1 MPGALPIIAFISF
14 ALVLIPL
21 PIHQKSRN
29 VPLLSIIAWLAISN
43 VTYGINSAIWNGNV
57 RIEDLV
63 WCDISTKLKIGSEIA
78 LPASAFALALQVYRI
93 TLQKNRLP
101 FGHEL
106 LICFGVP
113 ILIMSLHTIVQ
124 GHRFDIYED
133 FGCTP
138 AVYVSIP
145 SIFILDI
152 PPLVFSTLAFIFCSL
167 AIMNFARQRMAF
179 SRMVKDSRNP
189 GLSKA
194 RYVRLM
200 LITLILGVWNALVI
214 SLTRSSA
221 YRNGLLPWVSWDDV
235 HADFWSFEGS
245 QYRLDDIPGDVL
257 VWVYLGWFSVPV
269 TSLFVFLLFSFG
281 EEAAKDYRTWVSW
294 VETTVFRR
302 KSGSPSMFATKS
314 SVGSIDKS
322 DGVTE
327 V

>member
-1 MPGALPIIAFISF
+1 
-14 ALVLIPL
+14 
-21 PIHQKSRN
+21 
-29 VPLLSIIAWLAISN
+29 
-43 VTYGINSAIWNGNV
+43 
-57 RIEDLV
+57 
-63 WCDISTKLKIGSEIA
+63 LKIGSEIA
-78 LPASAFALALQVYRI
+78 LPASAFALALRVYRI

-113 ILIMSLHTIVQ
+113 ILIMSLRMFMPQDCDEVQSNIPADTVVQ

-138 AVYVSIP
+138 AIYVSIP

-152 PPLVFSTLAFIFCSL
+152 PPLVFSTLALMFCSL
-167 AIMNFARQRMAF
+167 ALINFARQRVAF
-179 SRMVKDSRNP
+179 SRMVNDSRNL

-200 LITLILGVWNALVI
+200 LITLVLGVWNALVI
-214 SLTRSSA
+214 SLTRSGT
-221 YRNGLLPWVSWDDV
+221 YRNGLLPWVSWDEV

-245 QYRLDDIPGDVL
+245 QFRLDDIPEDVL
-257 VWVYLGWFSVPV
+257 VWVYLSWFSVPV
-269 TSLFVFLLFSFG
+269 TSLFVFSVFSFG
-281 EEAAKDYRTWVSW
+281 AEAARDYRACARWI
-294 VETTVFRR
+294 ETTVFRR
-302 KSGSPSMFATKS
+302 KSGTPSMFATTR

-322 DGVTE
+322 GGLTE